1 MPTEGYCGALAKVRT
16 LPLGSS
22 STELKLQ
29 LHIYLC
35 AAELLTLSVTQ
46 FSHL

>member
-1 MPTEGYCGALAKVRT
+1 MPAEGYSRALAKVRT

-35 AAELLTLSVTQ
+35 ETELLILSVSQ